1 MRIRKNG
8 KVISLTESDLMRITR
23 KVLREQEAPK
33 ETSIV
38 ALGIPK
44 VEKQDV
50 AKTID
55 GGALQ
60 GLVDNKFIILG
71 GDEKGKYLQVIKK
84 VKGSDKPYGM
94 DVTSMITGTGGEV
107 KKFNDMLNK
116 ATLGTKYYYVGSA
129 GEMNEHRRYW

>member
-23 KVLREQEAPK
+23 KVLREQKAPI

-44 VEKQDV
+44 NEKLDVEKL
-50 AKTID
+50 ID
-55 GGALQ
+55 GGALE

-71 GDEKGKYLQVIKK
+71 DDEKGKYLQVIKK
-84 VKGSDKPYGM
+84 VKSDKPYGM

-107 KKFNDMLNK
+107 RKFNDMLNK